1 MQFKPI
7 DIAALTC
14 ACAAGCRTTEEVLHD
29 YERNLSVGNYCGST
43 EELLELADEK
53 DGSQLLWRLMAA
65 STLHLTNG
73 REAEAIRHFDLAEDV
88 LKNNDQKSVF
98 AQGGEGAL
106 AMMTND
112 RVFSY
117 DGGGLDRVFTC
128 VYRGID
134 FMCIGDRD
142 NARVE
147 FNRAAQYQRNWL
159 YDRRKDINAAE
170 QKMRA
175 DVAASQRQNGAPVQ
189 DYSPYVDRA
198 MSDASFGAQ
207 IRAKT
212 GFDPATSGRLEALP
226 QSAYVNAYAAHLA
239 GVFRWVNGDNGL
251 DDLKLAAAVKPG
263 DACVARDFAE
273 CGQGGRP
280 SNQVWI
286 WAEDGLCPI
295 REEWEVH
302 LPLFLIPYAG
312 YFVKHAGMALP
323 VLRERAY
330 GATVWNAVAGGRSLP
345 FAEIESVDHLVR
357 TEYDVFMR
365 GALAREITRVIVKV
379 GLQVALGAT
388 AANVRDDN
396 TRLALELV
404 QVGVALWSATTTAAD
419 LRSWTA
425 LPKRVMAVRLDRP
438 ADGTIQ
444 VIADGQPIPLT
455 VPPGNSLV
463 FIRKPGPSAPPVVKM
478 VTFQQ
483 FFSKN
488 CQTGGGMSP
497 NPRVKPKRKR

>member
-1 MQFKPI
+1 MKPSSI
-7 DIAALTC
+7 ILAALAC
-14 ACAAGCRTTEEVLHD
+14 ACVAGCRTTEEVLHD
-29 YERNLSVGNYCGST
+29 YERNLSLGNYGGST

-65 STLHLTNG
+65 STLHFMNG
-73 REAEAIRHFDLAEDV
+73 REAEAIAHFDRAERV
-88 LKNNDQKSVF
+88 LQKNDQMSVF

-106 AMMTND
+106 AMLTND

-134 FMCIGDRD
+134 FLCTGHRD

-159 YDRRKDINAAE
+159 YDRRKDIDAAE
-170 QKMRA
+170 KKMAA
-175 DVAASQRQNGAPVQ
+175 DAAASQRRNGAPVH
-189 DYSPYVDRA
+189 DYSPYVIRA
-198 MSDASFGAQ
+198 MADASFGAQ
-207 IRAKT
+207 IREKT
-212 GFDPATSGRLEALP
+212 GFDPASSGRLDSLP

-263 DACVARDFAE
+263 DALIARDFAE
-273 CGQGGRP
+273 CGGGGKP
-280 SNQVWI
+280 SNQVWV

-302 LPLFLIPYAG
+302 LPLFLIPYAS

-330 GATVWNAVAGGRSLP
+330 GATTWNVVAGGGTAP
-345 FAEIESVDHLVR
+345 MTEVENVDHLVR
-357 TEYDVFMR
+357 TEYDVYMR

-404 QVGVALWSATTTAAD
+404 QIGVAAWSATTTAAD

-438 ADGTIQ
+438 ADGVVQ
-444 VIADGQPIPLT
+444 VVAGGQSIPVT

-463 FIRKPGPSAPPVVKM
+463 FIRKPAPSAPPVVKTA
-478 VTFQQ
+478 TF
-483 FFSKN
+483 
-488 CQTGGGMSP
+488 
-497 NPRVKPKRKR
+497 R

>member
-1 MQFKPI
+1 MKFKPI
-7 DIAALTC
+7 VLAALAC
-14 ACAAGCRTTEEVLHD
+14 VCAAGCRTTKDVLDD
-29 YERNLSVGNYCGST
+29 YEKNLSLGNYGGST
-43 EELLELADEK
+43 PELLELADK
-53 DGSQLLWRLMAA
+53 RDDSQLLWRLMAA
-65 STLHLTNG
+65 ATLHFTNT
-73 REAEAIRHFDLAEDV
+73 READAIRQFDLAEAV
-88 LKNNDQKSVF
+88 LQKNDQTSVF

-134 FMCIGDRD
+134 FLCTGGRD

-159 YDRRKDINAAE
+159 YDRRKDIDAAAR
-170 QKMRA
+170 KMA
-175 DVAASQRQNGAPVQ
+175 SDAAASQRQAGARAQ
-189 DYSPYVDRA
+189 DYSASVNRA
-198 MSDASFGAQ
+198 MADSSFGAT
-207 IRAKT
+207 IRQNT
-212 GFDPATSGRLEALP
+212 GFDPATSGRLDALP

-251 DDLKLAAAVKPG
+251 DDLRLAAAVRPG
-263 DACVARDFAE
+263 DAQIARDFAE

-295 REEWEVH
+295 REEWRVD

-312 YFVKHAGMALP
+312 FYVKHAGMALP

-330 GATVWNAVAGGRSLP
+330 GATAWSAVSGGRAAP
-345 FAEIESVDHLVR
+345 MTEVENVDRLVR
-357 TEYDVFMR
+357 TEYDVYMR

-379 GLQVALGAT
+379 GLQVAM
-388 AANVRDDN
+388 AAVAQNVRDRN
-396 TRLALELV
+396 TRMALMIS
-404 QVGVALWSATTTAAD
+404 QVGVAVWSATTAAAD

-438 ADGTIQ
+438 ADGVVQ
-444 VIADGQPIPLT
+444 VVADGQSIPVT

-463 FIRKPGPSAPPVVKM
+463 FIRKAAPSAAPSVKIA
-478 VTFQQ
+478 TF
-483 FFSKN
+483 
-488 CQTGGGMSP
+488 
-497 NPRVKPKRKR
+497 R

>member
-1 MQFKPI
+1 MNGQEAAA
-7 DIAALTC
+7 IA
-14 ACAAGCRTTEEVLHD
+14 
-29 YERNLSVGNYCGST
+29 
-43 EELLELADEK
+43 
-53 DGSQLLWRLMAA
+53 
-65 STLHLTNG
+65 
-73 REAEAIRHFDLAEDV
+73 HFDLAERV
-88 LKNNDQKSVF
+88 LQKNDQMSVF

-106 AMMTND
+106 AMMAND

-134 FMCIGDRD
+134 FLCTGSRD

-159 YDRRKDINAAE
+159 YDRRKDIDAAAR
-170 QKMRA
+170 KMAA
-175 DVAASQRQNGAPVQ
+175 DAAASQRRNGATVQ

-198 MSDASFGAQ
+198 MADASLGAQ
-207 IRAKT
+207 IREKT
-212 GFDPATSGRLEALP
+212 GFDPATSGRLDALP

-251 DDLKLAAAVKPG
+251 DDLKLAVAVKPG
-263 DACVARDFAE
+263 DALIARDFAE
-273 CGQGGRP
+273 CGGGGKP

-302 LPLFLIPYAG
+302 LPLFLIPYAS

-330 GATVWNAVAGGRSLP
+330 GATTWNVVAGGGAAP
-345 FAEIESVDHLVR
+345 MTEVENVDHLVR
-357 TEYDVFMR
+357 TEYDVYMR

-404 QVGVALWSATTTAAD
+404 QIGVATWSATTTAAD

-438 ADGTIQ
+438 ADGVVQ
-444 VIADGQPIPLT
+444 VMAGGQSIPVT

-463 FIRKPGPSAPPVVKM
+463 FIRKTAPSAPPVVKTA
-478 VTFQQ
+478 TF
-483 FFSKN
+483 
-488 CQTGGGMSP
+488 
-497 NPRVKPKRKR
+497 R

>member
-1 MQFKPI
+1 MKLRPI
-7 DIAALTC
+7 ALAALAC
-14 ACAAGCRTTEEVLHD
+14 ACAAGCRTTEDVLRD
-29 YERNLSVGNYCGST
+29 YERNLSVGNYGGST
-43 EELLELADEK
+43 GELLELADEK
-53 DGSQLLWRLMAA
+53 DGSELLWRLMAA

-73 REAEAIRHFDLAEDV
+73 REAESIAHFDRAERV
-88 LKNNDQKSVF
+88 MQRNDPMSVF

-106 AMMTND
+106 AMMAND

-134 FMCIGDRD
+134 FLCTGSRD

-159 YDRRKDINAAE
+159 YDRRKDIDAAAR
-170 QKMRA
+170 KMA
-175 DVAASQRQNGAPVQ
+175 SDAAAAQRQNGATVQ

-198 MSDASFGAQ
+198 LADASFGAQ

-212 GFDPATSGRLEALP
+212 GFDPSTSGLLDALP
-226 QSAYVNAYAAHLA
+226 QSAYVNAYAAHLT

-263 DACVARDFAE
+263 DPLLTRDFAE
-273 CGQGGRP
+273 CGQGGKP

-295 REEWEVH
+295 REEWELH
-302 LPLFLIPYAG
+302 LPLMFIPYAG
-312 YFVKHAGMALP
+312 YYVKHAGMALP

-330 GATVWNAVAGGRSLP
+330 GATVWNAVSGGRAVP
-345 FAEIESVDHLVR
+345 MAEVENVDRLAR

-396 TRLALELV
+396 TRLALEIA
-404 QVGVALWSATTTAAD
+404 QWGVAAWSATTTAAD

-425 LPKRVMAVRLDRP
+425 LPKRVVAVRLDRP
-438 ADGTIQ
+438 ADGVVQ
-444 VIADGQPIPLT
+444 VVADGQTIPVT

-463 FIRKPGPSAPPVVKM
+463 FIRKPAPSAPPVVKIA
-478 VTFQQ
+478 TF
-483 FFSKN
+483 
-488 CQTGGGMSP
+488 
-497 NPRVKPKRKR
+497 R

>member
-1 MQFKPI
+1 MKLRPI
-7 DIAALTC
+7 ALAALAC
-14 ACAAGCRTTEEVLHD
+14 AFAAGCRTTEEVLRD
-29 YERNLSVGNYCGST
+29 YERNLSLGNYGGST
-43 EELLELADEK
+43 EELLELADKK

-65 STLHLTNG
+65 STLHLTNS
-73 REAEAIRHFDLAEDV
+73 REAEAIAHFDLAEQV
-88 LKNNDQKSVF
+88 LQRNDQMSVF

-134 FMCIGDRD
+134 FLCTGNRD

-159 YDRRKDINAAE
+159 YDRRKDIDAASR
-170 QKMRA
+170 KMAA
-175 DVAASQRQNGAPVQ
+175 DVAASQRRNGAPVQ
-189 DYSPYVDRA
+189 DYTPHVDRA
-198 MSDASFGAQ
+198 MADASFGAQ
-207 IRAKT
+207 IRRKT
-212 GFDPATSGRLEALP
+212 GFDPASSGRLDVLP

-263 DACVARDFAE
+263 DALIARDFAE
-273 CGQGGRP
+273 CGGGGKP

-295 REEWEVH
+295 REEWEIH
-302 LPLFLIPYAG
+302 LPLFLIPYAS

-330 GATVWNAVAGGRSLP
+330 GATTWNVVAGGGAAP
-345 FAEIESVDHLVR
+345 MTEVENVDHLVR
-357 TEYDVFMR
+357 TEYDVYMR

-404 QVGVALWSATTTAAD
+404 QIGVATWSATTTAAD

-438 ADGTIQ
+438 ADGVVQ
-444 VIADGQPIPLT
+444 VVAGGQSIPVT

-463 FIRKPGPSAPPVVKM
+463 FIRKTAPSAPPVVKM
-478 VTFQQ
+478 ATF
-483 FFSKN
+483 
-488 CQTGGGMSP
+488 
-497 NPRVKPKRKR
+497 R

>member
-1 MQFKPI
+1 MKLKPI
-7 DIAALTC
+7 AIAALAC
-14 ACAAGCRTTEEVLHD
+14 ACAAGCRTTEDVLRD
-29 YERNLSVGNYCGST
+29 YEANLSVGNYGGST
-43 EELLELADEK
+43 AELLELAEK
-53 DGSQLLWRLMAA
+53 RDGSQLLWRLMAA
-65 STLHLTNG
+65 SALHFENG
-73 REAEAIRHFDLAEDV
+73 CEVEAIRHFDLAERV
-88 LKNNDQKSVF
+88 LQRNDQTSVF

-134 FMCIGDRD
+134 FLCTGGRD

-159 YDRRKDINAAE
+159 YDRRKDIDAAAR
-170 QKMRA
+170 KMA
-175 DVAASQRQNGAPVQ
+175 SDAAASQRQAGARAQ
-189 DYSPYVDRA
+189 DYSASVNRA
-198 MSDASFGAQ
+198 MADSSFGAT
-207 IRAKT
+207 IRQNT
-212 GFDPATSGRLEALP
+212 GFDPATSGRLDALP

-251 DDLKLAAAVKPG
+251 DDLRLAAAVRPG
-263 DACVARDFAE
+263 DAQIARDFAE

-295 REEWEVH
+295 REEWRVD

-312 YFVKHAGMALP
+312 FYVKHAGMALP

-330 GATVWNAVAGGRSLP
+330 GATAWSAVSGGRAAP
-345 FAEIESVDHLVR
+345 MTEVENVDRLVR
-357 TEYDVFMR
+357 TEYDVYMR

-379 GLQVALGAT
+379 GLQVAM
-388 AANVRDDN
+388 AAVAQNVRDRN
-396 TRLALELV
+396 TRMALMIS
-404 QVGVALWSATTTAAD
+404 QVGVAVWSATTAAAD
-419 LRSWTA
+419 IRSWTA

-438 ADGTIQ
+438 ADGVVQ
-444 VIADGQPIPLT
+444 VVADGQSIPVT

-463 FIRKPGPSAPPVVKM
+463 FIRKAAPSAAPSVKIA
-478 VTFQQ
+478 TF
-483 FFSKN
+483 
-488 CQTGGGMSP
+488 
-497 NPRVKPKRKR
+497 R

>member
-1 MQFKPI
+1 MKLRPI
-7 DIAALTC
+7 ALAALAC

-29 YERNLSVGNYCGST
+29 YERNLSVGNYGGST
-43 EELLELADEK
+43 GELLELADGK
-53 DGSQLLWRLMAA
+53 DGSELLWRLMAA
-65 STLHLTNG
+65 STLHFANG
-73 REAEAIRHFDLAEDV
+73 REAEAIAHFDRAERV
-88 LKNNDQKSVF
+88 MQRNDQMSVF

-106 AMMTND
+106 AMMAND
-112 RVFSY
+112 RAFSY

-134 FMCIGDRD
+134 FLCTGGRD

-159 YDRRKDINAAE
+159 YDRRKDIDAAAR
-170 QKMRA
+170 KMA
-175 DVAASQRQNGAPVQ
+175 SDAASAQRQNGAAVQ
-189 DYSPYVDRA
+189 DYSSSVNKA
-198 MSDASFGAQ
+198 MSDSSFGAT
-207 IRAKT
+207 IRDRT
-212 GFDPATSGRLEALP
+212 GFDPATSGLLDALP

-263 DACVARDFAE
+263 DPLVARDFAE
-273 CGQGGRP
+273 CGQGARP
-280 SNQVWI
+280 SGQVWI

-295 REEWEVH
+295 REEWRVD
-302 LPLFLIPYAG
+302 LPLFLIPYAS

-330 GATVWNAVAGGRSLP
+330 GATVWNAVAGGRAAP
-345 FAEIESVDHLVR
+345 MTEVENVDHLVR
-357 TEYDVFMR
+357 TEYDVYMR

-388 AANVRDDN
+388 AANVRDDR

-404 QVGVALWSATTTAAD
+404 QVGVAVWSATSAAAD

-425 LPKRVMAVRLDRP
+425 LPKTVKVARVDRP
-438 ADGTIQ
+438 ADGRLEG
-444 VIADGQPIPLT
+444 VADGQRIQLE
-455 VPPGNSLV
+455 VPPGNTMV
-463 FIRKPGPSAPPVVKM
+463 FLRKPGPSAYPVVKM
-478 VTFQQ
+478 ATFQ
-483 FFSKN
+483 
-488 CQTGGGMSP
+488 
-497 NPRVKPKRKR
+497 

>member
-1 MQFKPI
+1 MKLRPI
-7 DIAALTC
+7 ALAAL
-14 ACAAGCRTTEEVLHD
+14 ACLFAAGCRTTEAVLRD
-29 YERNLSVGNYCGST
+29 YERNLSLGNYGGST
-43 EELLELADEK
+43 EELLKLADKK

-65 STLHLTNG
+65 STLHLTNA
-73 REAEAIRHFDLAEDV
+73 REAEAIRHFDLAEQV
-88 LKNNDQKSVF
+88 LQRNDQKSVF

-134 FMCIGDRD
+134 FLCTGSRD

-159 YDRRKDINAAE
+159 YDRRKDVDAAE
-170 QKMRA
+170 RKMAA
-175 DVAASQRQNGAPVQ
+175 DAAASQRRNGAPVH
-189 DYSPYVDRA
+189 DYSPYVNRA
-198 MSDASFGAQ
+198 MADASFGAQ
-207 IRAKT
+207 IREKT
-212 GFDPATSGRLEALP
+212 GFDPASSGRLDSLP

-263 DACVARDFAE
+263 DALIARDFAE
-273 CGQGGRP
+273 CGGGGKP
-280 SNQVWI
+280 SNQVWV

-302 LPLFLIPYAG
+302 LPLFLIPYAS

-330 GATVWNAVAGGRSLP
+330 GATTWNVVAGGGAAP
-345 FAEIESVDHLVR
+345 MTEVENVDHLVR
-357 TEYDVFMR
+357 TEYDVYMR

-404 QVGVALWSATTTAAD
+404 QIGVAAWSATTTAAD

-438 ADGTIQ
+438 ADGVVQ
-444 VIADGQPIPLT
+444 VVAGGQSIPVT

-463 FIRKPGPSAPPVVKM
+463 FIRKTAPSAPPVVKM
-478 VTFQQ
+478 ATF
-483 FFSKN
+483 
-488 CQTGGGMSP
+488 
-497 NPRVKPKRKR
+497 R

>member
-1 MQFKPI
+1 MKPSSI
-7 DIAALTC
+7 ILAAFAC
-14 ACAAGCRTTEEVLHD
+14 ACVAGCRTTEEVLHD
-29 YERNLSVGNYCGST
+29 YERNLSLGNYGGST

-65 STLHLTNG
+65 STLHFMNG
-73 REAEAIRHFDLAEDV
+73 REAEAIAHFDRAERV
-88 LKNNDQKSVF
+88 LQKNDQMSVF

-106 AMMTND
+106 AMLTND

-134 FMCIGDRD
+134 FLCTGHRD

-159 YDRRKDINAAE
+159 YDRRKDIDAAE
-170 QKMRA
+170 KKMSA
-175 DVAASQRQNGAPVQ
+175 DVAAAQRQHGAAVQ
-189 DYSPYVDRA
+189 DYSASVNKA
-198 MSDASFGAQ
+198 MADASFGQQ
-207 IRAKT
+207 IRSKT
-212 GFDPATSGRLEALP
+212 GFDPATSGRLDALP
-226 QSAYVNAYAAHLA
+226 QSAYVNAYAAHLT
-239 GVFRWVNGDNGL
+239 GVFRWINGDNGL

-263 DACVARDFAE
+263 DALIARDFAE
-273 CGQGGRP
+273 CGGGGKP
-280 SNQVWI
+280 SNQVWV

-302 LPLFLIPYAG
+302 LPLFLIPYAS

-330 GATVWNAVAGGRSLP
+330 GATTWNVVAGGGTAP
-345 FAEIESVDHLVR
+345 MTEVENVDHLVR
-357 TEYDVFMR
+357 TEYDVYMR

-404 QVGVALWSATTTAAD
+404 QIGVAAWSATTTAAD

-438 ADGTIQ
+438 ADGVVQ
-444 VIADGQPIPLT
+444 VVAGGQSIPVT

-463 FIRKPGPSAPPVVKM
+463 FIRKPAPSAPPVVKTA
-478 VTFQQ
+478 TF
-483 FFSKN
+483 
-488 CQTGGGMSP
+488 
-497 NPRVKPKRKR
+497 R